1 MNDPR
6 NTAHTPSPS
15 VDWQEPSAEETGEI
29 RQIVDLHRLDR
40 REYLRRV
47 RGEVIE
53 VETDAH
59 GCEITTD
66 TTGPYPVITLEC
78 PEDAE

>member
-1 MNDPR
+1 MDPR
-6 NTAHTPSPS
+6 NTAQTPPAA
-15 VDWQEPSAEETGEI
+15 VDWTEPDAETTGQFRAAI
-29 RQIVDLHRLDR
+29 DLHRR
-40 REYLRRV
+40 REQLRRM

-66 TTGPYPVITLEC
+66 TTGPYPAITIEC
-78 PEDAE
+78 PEGDA